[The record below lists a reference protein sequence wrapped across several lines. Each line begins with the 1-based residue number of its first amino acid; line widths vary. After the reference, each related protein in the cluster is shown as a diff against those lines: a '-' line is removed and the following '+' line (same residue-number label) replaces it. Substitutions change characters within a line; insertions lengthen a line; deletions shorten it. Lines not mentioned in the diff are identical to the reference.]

1 MCKVFCGAVN
11 VKSFWGLGIGRQV
24 ERCRFLIEKFSISE
38 KLKGLQRTVLV
49 MGV

>member
-11 VKSFWGLGIGRQV
+11 VSHFGAWVEGRQV

-38 KLKGLQRTVLV
+38 KLKGLQRTVPV